1 MPILQVFLFLGTF
14 LLANSAFA
22 TDNAASIVRDA
33 VNYWRD
39 QSSHTVAALIVH
51 RPDWERSM
59 DMEGW
64 TSGSK
69 RTLVRFT
76 APPKDAG
83 SASLTV
89 DDEMWSYSPK
99 INKVVKIPPSM
110 KGSSWMGSDFSYK
123 DLSKNDDIIDEYDHH
138 LLREELSDG
147 KKVFVIES
155 IPHDDAAVVWGK
167 EILKIRED
175 RIILEHEF
183 YDQSQKLIKR
193 LSAREIKELGG
204 KLYATVVR
212 MEKIDPPGEWTE
224 VKHTAAS
231 FGINVPESVFTL
243 SNLSSPRNLP
253 K

>member
-1 MPILQVFLFLGTF
+1 MPILQVFLALSTL
-14 LLANSAFA
+14 LLAQNAFA
-22 TDNAASIVRDA
+22 ADSAADIVRGA

-39 QSSHTVAALIVH
+39 QSSHTVAELIVH

-59 DMEGW
+59 NMEGW

-69 RTLVRFT
+69 QTLVRFT

-89 DDEMWSYSPK
+89 NDEMWSYSPK

-110 KGSSWMGSDFSYK
+110 KSSSWMGSDFSYQ
-123 DLSKNDDIIDEYDHH
+123 DLSKTDHIIDDYDHR
-138 LLREELSDG
+138 LLREETSDG
-147 KKVFVIES
+147 KKVYVIES

-167 EILKIRED
+167 ELLKIRED

-193 LSAREIKELGG
+193 LSAKEIKELGG

-212 MEKIDPPGEWTE
+212 MEKMEPVGDWTE

-231 FGINVPESVFTL
+231 FGLTVPESVFTL

-253 K
+253 Q